1 LEKLDKF
8 AGKWDG
14 QYPLIA
20 RSWRENRVRIEPMFS
35 FSKEIRKA
43 IYTTNA
49 IESLNMSMRK
59 IIKTRGSF
67 PSEEACLKLMYLGL
81 KNVSKKWTMPIPNW
95 GLAINQFAI
104 MFEDRLPLEEL
115 NSVTQNF

>member
-1 LEKLDKF
+1 MGWEISADSK
-8 AGKWDG
+8 
-14 QYPLIA
+14 
-20 RSWRENRVRIEPMFS
+20 SWRDNWVRIEPMFA

-81 KNVSKKWTMPIPNW
+81 KNVAKKWTMPIPNW

-104 MFEDRLPLEEL
+104 MFEDGLPLEEL

>member
-1 LEKLDKF
+1 MGRTISADFEKL
-8 AGKWDG
+8 
-14 QYPLIA
+14 A
-20 RSWRENRVRIEPMFS
+20 RKLGANRADVRVF
-35 FSKEIRKA
+35 KREIRKA

-59 IIKTRGSF
+59 TIKTRGSF
-67 PSEEACLKLMYLGL
+67 PSEQACLKLMYLGL
-81 KNVSKKWTMPIPNW
+81 KNVAKKWTMPIPNW